1 MTVTSSDKIDSRL
14 SKVYENDGNKQELFD
29 NWAST
34 YDHDLVDDL
43 GYVADAEACRHF
55 ASLVTDRQA
64 RILDAGC
71 GTGLVG
77 SRLKQAGYINIH
89 GKDYSVKML
98 DEAMATGA
106 YQSLEQHDLTL
117 PVETDHPFDAA
128 IAVGVFAFSVPSAEH
143 LVNITRSLKVGG
155 IAIVT
160 VNGKAW
166 EEVEW
171 ESRLKGFN
179 QNYPDARLV
188 DIQTIDYLTAEGIDG
203 RLLTIERIQ

>member
-1 MTVTSSDKIDSRL
+1 MAVSDKIDSRL

-34 YDHDLVDDL
+34 YDHDLIDDL
-43 GYVADAEACRHF
+43 GYVADVEACRQLV
-55 ASLVTDRQA
+55 SLVTDRQA

-77 SRLKQAGYINIH
+77 RRLRQAGYTNIH
-89 GKDYSVKML
+89 GNDYSAKML
-98 DEAMATGA
+98 DEARGTGA

-117 PVETDHPFDAA
+117 PVEADHPYDAA
-128 IAVGVFAFSVPSAEH
+128 IVVGVFAFSVPSAEH
-143 LVNITRSLKVGG
+143 IVNITRSLKVGG

-166 EEVEW
+166 KEADW
-171 ESRLKGFN
+171 ESKLGGFN
-179 QNYPDARLV
+179 QNYTDTQLIN
-188 DIQTIDYLTAEGIDG
+188 IQTIDYLTTDGIDG
-203 RLLTIERIQ
+203 RLLTLERIQ